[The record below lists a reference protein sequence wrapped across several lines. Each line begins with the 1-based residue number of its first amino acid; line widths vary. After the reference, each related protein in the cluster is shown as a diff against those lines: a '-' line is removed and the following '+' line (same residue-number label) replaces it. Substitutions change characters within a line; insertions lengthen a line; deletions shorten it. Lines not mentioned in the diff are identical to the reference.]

1 MRRRPLCVVLVCMIL
16 GILCNAWINTKEP
29 VSYERES
36 IHFLCELE
44 EFVKKDNGY
53 TLVVRDVKGENSF
66 SCKKIKLYANE
77 NTAMPKELHIGNL
90 LAVTASIHSFEKP
103 GNPGQFDEYKY
114 NTELGIT
121 AQGFAGKIEIKKNT
135 VKNPEDF
142 LHRLRN
148 QLQDVVSLCCDEK
161 TGCLMK

>member
-53 TLVVRDVKGENSF
+53 TLVVRDVKGEDSF

-77 NTAMPKELHIGNL
+77 NTVMPKELHIGNL

-121 AQGFAGKIEIKKNT
+121 AQ
-135 VKNPEDF
+135 
-142 LHRLRN
+142 
-148 QLQDVVSLCCDEK
+148 
-161 TGCLMK
+161 

>member
-1 MRRRPLCVVLVCMIL
+1 MQ
-16 GILCNAWINTKEP
+16 
-29 VSYERES
+29 
-36 IHFLCELE
+36 
-44 EFVKKDNGY
+44 
-53 TLVVRDVKGENSF
+53 
-66 SCKKIKLYANE
+66 KIKLYANE

-161 TGCLMK
+161 QRGLYPQWFWAIKAGCLMK